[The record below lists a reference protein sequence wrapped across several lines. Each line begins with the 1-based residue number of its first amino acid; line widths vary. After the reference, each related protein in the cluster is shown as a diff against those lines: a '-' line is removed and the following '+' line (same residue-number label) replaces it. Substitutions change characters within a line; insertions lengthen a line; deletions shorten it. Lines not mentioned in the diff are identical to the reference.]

1 MGQKRSNREVI
12 KKNKF
17 LNFKQFFIMLLYNP
31 YDLIII
37 QKNVIPQENIEEL
50 MLLTNNTK
58 DIAQATIVN
67 DEIPEGETN
76 TEVRNTLWYS
86 MPEEM
91 GKNLEEAVAACFRN
105 FVVPR
110 YNCEFKSYEPV
121 QFLGYP
127 VGGHYRGHIDGE
139 SFNFETR
146 QWESCMPRD
155 VSFLFYLNDQYGG
168 GELEFYDLG
177 LTIKPKKGMMI
188 AFPSY
193 KEFAHKV
200 HPVTWGHRY
209 TLVSWVKT
217 QKNLYDTI
225 PRPGISKN

>member
-1 MGQKRSNREVI
+1 M
-12 KKNKF
+12 
-17 LNFKQFFIMLLYNP
+17 MLYNP
-31 YDLIII
+31 YELIII
-37 QKNVIPQENIEEL
+37 KNNVIPQENIEEL

-58 DIAQATIVN
+58 DISHATIIN
-67 DEIPEGETN
+67 DEKPEGETN

-86 MPEEM
+86 IPEEM
-91 GKNLEEAVAACFRN
+91 TKNLEQAVASS
-105 FVVPR
+105 FVNYVAPK
-110 YNCEFKSYEPV
+110 YNCQFKSYEPV

-127 VGGHYRGHIDGE
+127 PGGHYRGHNDAE
-139 SFNFETR
+139 SFNMETR
-146 QWESCMPRD
+146 QWEACMPRD

-193 KEFAHKV
+193 KDFAHKV

-209 TLVSWVKT
+209 SLVSWVAT

-225 PRPGISKN
+225 PRPGIPES

>member
-1 MGQKRSNREVI
+1 M
-12 KKNKF
+12 
-17 LNFKQFFIMLLYNP
+17 MLYNP

-37 QKNVIPQENIEEL
+37 KENIIPPNNIEEL

-58 DIAQATIVN
+58 DISHATVIN
-67 DEIPEGETN
+67 KDKEDGSEENLET
-76 TEVRNTLWYS
+76 RNTLWYAIT
-86 MPEEM
+86 EEIA
-91 GKNLEEAVAACFRN
+91 KNLEQAVAQCFREH
-105 FVVPR
+105 VAPR
-110 YNCEFKSYEPV
+110 YNCQFKSYEPV

-127 VGGHYRGHIDGE
+127 VGGHYKGHNDGE

-146 QWESCMPRD
+146 QWERCMPRD
-155 VSFLFYLNDQYGG
+155 ISFLFYLNDQYGG
-168 GELEFYDLG
+168 GELEFGDLG

-209 TLVSWVKT
+209 TLVSWVAT

-225 PRPGISKN
+225 PRPGISES